1 MWRNNSVLIFICV
14 LLGILM
20 IPVGVLN
27 ATAVLA
33 ADSKNI
39 ADNKD
44 QSKTRIIVVSSYHRE
59 YLWSQATN
67 EGVCAAFLE
76 FGYLDNSDQIKEY
89 TKNDY
94 VESSTAVIKKT
105 WMDTKRKNS
114 KAEIATS
121 FSRIIAEID
130 KFQPDIILLGDD
142 NAANYIGN
150 QYLDYE
156 TPVVFWGINGLPL
169 KYGIIDSLDNPG
181 HNITG
186 VYQKGFHVQCFEYL
200 QKIVPG
206 IKTIAVLSDD
216 TPTGRAYAKRIER
229 YAAEGTL
236 PVQIKEIVITNSFEQ
251 WQAKAL
257 ELQPKVDAFY
267 ISTHH
272 TLKDSNGDPVD
283 YLKVAAWHLRNIKKP
298 SATPESYFVIEGFL
312 STVNDSGF
320 RQGYEA
326 AKIAYK
332 ILAKGE
338 NPAEIAPY
346 FPEQGPFIVNR
357 QRAKM
362 LGLEKIIKTNEKIID
377 EYVDTMLALEQHPE

>member
-1 MWRNNSVLIFICV
+1 MWRNNSVLIFIYV
-14 LLGILM
+14 LFGILM

-27 ATAVLA
+27 ATDILA
-33 ADSKNI
+33 ESDKTI

-44 QSKTRIIVVSSYHRE
+44 QTKTRIIVVSSYHRE
-59 YLWSQATN
+59 YLWSQETN

-94 VESSTAVIKKT
+94 VESSNAVIKKT
-105 WMDTKRKNS
+105 WMDTKRKSS

-150 QYLDYE
+150 QYLDSE

-169 KYGIIDSLDNPG
+169 KYGIIDSLDKPG

-186 VYQKGFHVQCFEYL
+186 VYQKGYHVQCFEYL

-216 TPTGRAYAKRIER
+216 TPTGRAHAKRVER

-236 PVQIKEIVITNSFEQ
+236 PVEIKEIIITNSFEH

-257 ELQPKVDAFY
+257 ELRPKVDAFY

-272 TLKDSNGDPVD
+272 ALKDNKGDPID
-283 YLKVAAWHLRNIKKP
+283 SLKVAAWHLRNIKKP
-298 SATPESYFVIEGFL
+298 STTPARYFVNEGFL
-312 STVNDSGF
+312 STVDDSAF

-332 ILAKGE
+332 ILVKGE
-338 NPAEIAPY
+338 NPAEIEPY
-346 FPEQGPFIVNR
+346 FPAQGRFIVNR

-362 LGLEKIIKTNEKIID
+362 LGLEKIIKNNEKIID
-377 EYVDTMLALEQHPE
+377 EYIDTMSALDQHPE

>member
-1 MWRNNSVLIFICV
+1 MWRNNHVLTVICV
-14 LLGILM
+14 LLGILL
-20 IPVGVLN
+20 IPAGVIST
-27 ATAVLA
+27 TAVLA
-33 ADSKNI
+33 ADNEI
-39 ADNKD
+39 IEDNKD
-44 QSKTRIIVVSSYHRE
+44 QTKARIIVVSSYHRE
-59 YLWSQATN
+59 YLWSQRTN
-67 EGVCAAFLE
+67 DGVCAAFLE

-89 TKNDY
+89 TRNDY

-114 KAEIATS
+114 KAEIASS
-121 FSRIIAEID
+121 FSRIIAEIET
-130 KFQPDIILLGDD
+130 FQPNIILLGDD
-142 NAANYIGN
+142 NAAKYIGN
-150 QYLDYE
+150 QYLDSA

-169 KYGIIDSLDNPG
+169 KYGLIDSLDKPG

-186 VYQKGFHVQCFEYL
+186 VYQKGYHVECFEYL
-200 QKIVPG
+200 QKIVPE

-216 TPTGRAYAKRIER
+216 TPTGRAHAKRLER

-236 PVQIKEIVITNSFEQ
+236 PVEIKEIVITNSFEQ

-272 TLKDSNGDPVD
+272 TLKDKNGDHID
-283 YLKVAAWHLRNIKKP
+283 YLKVAAWYLRNIKKP
-298 SATPESYFVIEGFL
+298 STTPASFFVTEGFF
-312 STVNDSGF
+312 STVDDSAF
-320 RQGYEA
+320 KQGYEA

-338 NPAEIAPY
+338 DPAEIAPY

-362 LGLEKIIKTNEKIID
+362 LGLEKRIKNNETIID
-377 EYVDTMLALEQHPE
+377 EYIETMSALDQHPE